1 MGPARA
7 LRPALILAAA
17 LMLGACGS
25 SESTAPATPA
35 ATTTPTAP
43 AAATAST
50 AAATGQPAPST
61 AEATPAAAPTADT
74 AVDAAT
80 PAPDTTPA
88 PDATQAA
95 APVAEAT
102 PSASPTPAP
111 PKATTG
117 PTPREGIDYFA
128 IDPPQPLGTSPG
140 KVEIAEVFSYTCIH
154 CARLDTLI
162 PAWKATLP
170 ANVEFVYVPM
180 AHGGFE
186 QVARGFYAAQA
197 LGELD
202 RTHTAMFKAFTEQR
216 RGGNGSAADV
226 ADIYA
231 DLGLDEAT
239 VLATMKSFGVNA
251 SMARN
256 LKAVP
261 RWGVEGTPTLVVAGK
276 YRVVV
281 TADRGHQGVLD
292 AASWLAQ
299 RELGVAGTNPAP

>member
-1 MGPARA
+1 MTGLTRV
-7 LRPALILAAA
+7 LRPALVLAAMMA
-17 LMLGACGS
+17 LGACGN
-25 SESTAPATPA
+25 SESTTPAAPASTPAAPAAAPATPPAATPAPAPAATGTAAPDAAAEPATPA
-35 ATTTPTAP
+35 AATEAPASADASPAATSPDDAAKATAP
-43 AAATAST
+43 AAP
-50 AAATGQPAPST
+50 Q
-61 AEATPAAAPTADT
+61 APTG
-74 AVDAAT
+74 
-80 PAPDTTPA
+80 PA
-88 PDATQAA
+88 
-95 APVAEAT
+95 
-102 PSASPTPAP
+102 
-111 PKATTG
+111 
-117 PTPREGIDYFA
+117 PREGIDYFA

-140 KVEIAEVFSYTCIH
+140 KIEIAEVFSYTCIH

-216 RGGNGSAADV
+216 RGGSGSAEDI

-251 SMARN
+251 SLARN

-292 AASWLAQ
+292 AASWLAR
-299 RELGVAGTNPAP
+299 RELANAGTNPAP

>member
-1 MGPARA
+1 MALTRL
-7 LRPALILAAA
+7 LRPALLLAAA
-17 LMLGACGS
+17 LMLGACGNS
-25 SESTAPATPA
+25 DSTAPATPA
-35 ATTTPTAP
+35 ATATPAP
-43 AAATAST
+43 AAA
-50 AAATGQPAPST
+50 P
-61 AEATPAAAPTADT
+61 ATPAADAPTQPAAAAPGAT
-74 AVDAAT
+74 PAVDPATGAAT
-80 PAPDTTPA
+80 PAPDAGATPAPDSATTTPA
-88 PDATQAA
+88 PTPTPPAA
-95 APVAEAT
+95 APK
-102 PSASPTPAP
+102 AP
-111 PKATTG
+111 TG
-117 PTPREGIDYFA
+117 PAPREGTDYFA

-154 CARLDTLI
+154 CAKLDTLL
-162 PAWKATLP
+162 PAWKASLP
-170 ANVEFVYVPM
+170 ANVEFIYVPM

-197 LGELD
+197 LGELE

-216 RGGNGSAADV
+216 RGGTGSAADV

-261 RWGVEGTPTLVVAGK
+261 RWGVDGTPTLVVAGK

-292 AASWLAQ
+292 AAAWLAQ
-299 RELGVAGTNPAP
+299 RELANAGTNPAP